1 MMQGDAA
8 SLLRWIHQ
16 VSLNHAR
23 RSVID
28 RFRLLAYDVWLRSAR
43 LSKALKQSNDT
54 PPQTHLTEA
63 LNSEDLALRVRALK
77 QLIRSRRGLS
87 VHEGRKL
94 LADSSLTIRSLAI
107 AALADSDSEPAADL
121 IARQPRSGSWRYRQ
135 GTMLALA
142 QLPHTSAA
150 QGVLMRG
157 LNERASGL
165 ASIAALALGRVGD
178 AEALSRLRRLSGR
191 RARLNQSIAL
201 ALGPLLRR
209 ANKRTHQSLELLKTW
224 ARELNARDSVRLS
237 AAALWGLA
245 ASGHGRQALLRAA
258 VESPKAIHRLMA
270 LRLLASPQPPTLPRQ
285 IFRRRFAPRS
295 QHRGHQALIDA
306 VLAPWL
312 VPIERSDQEKIS
324 LLRGILI
331 KQLKASAPDIAAKWC
346 SQMSDSLETTP
357 SLQRWCGALIS
368 QVRSE

>member
-1 MMQGDAA
+1 
-8 SLLRWIHQ
+8 
-16 VSLNHAR
+16 
-23 RSVID
+23 
-28 RFRLLAYDVWLRSAR
+28 
-43 LSKALKQSNDT
+43 
-54 PPQTHLTEA
+54 
-63 LNSEDLALRVRALK
+63 
-77 QLIRSRRGLS
+77 
-87 VHEGRKL
+87 
-94 LADSSLTIRSLAI
+94 
-107 AALADSDSEPAADL
+107 
-121 IARQPRSGSWRYRQ
+121 
-135 GTMLALA
+135 MLALA
-142 QLPHTSAA
+142 QLPHTAAA

-165 ASIAALALGRVGD
+165 ASVAALALGRVGD

-209 ANKRTHQSLELLKTW
+209 ANKRTHQALELLKTW

-270 LRLLASPQPPTLPRQ
+270 LRLLASAQPPTLPRQ

-312 VPIERSDQEKIS
+312 VPLRARSRAAS
-324 LLRGILI
+324 WGLLI

-346 SQMSDSLETTP
+346 SQMSDSLESTP

-368 QVRSE
+368 QVRGE